1 MPPEIGPNSALIK
14 VKWRLPSIYCFIP
27 AAACPLVHVILY
39 SQEYQRK
46 LVARTSVLQAACKEG
61 QSVKT
66 TIGVLVFVCSASAS
80 IAQQQ
85 AAAPV
90 KMECRDFSTSGNAL
104 AANESLVNGLAC
116 HVVGAKQDA
125 AAKSVANVT
134 PPSANQTPADTQPS
148 ENFSAPVPV
157 DTRIQAGATVFIV
170 PMEGFENYLAAA
182 LQKKSVPLVPVAS
195 EQQARYILK
204 GTSEEKKPGWA
215 KMVMMKQIHS
225 DDAASVQ
232 MIDRKTGAIVFAYS
246 VNKKNTLHGQ
256 QTTAEACAKHLKEQI
271 EKK

>member
-1 MPPEIGPNSALIK
+1 M
-14 VKWRLPSIYCFIP
+14 
-27 AAACPLVHVILY
+27 LY
-39 SQEYQRK
+39 SK
-46 LVARTSVLQAACKEG
+46 LPIGGK
-61 QSVKT
+61 SVKT
-66 TIGVLVFVCSASAS
+66 TVIVLALACSAGAAF
-80 IAQQQ
+80 AQQQ
-85 AAAPV
+85 AATPV
-90 KMECRDFSTSGNAL
+90 KMECRDLSSSGNVL
-104 AANESLVNGLAC
+104 APNETLVNGLAC

-125 AAKSVANVT
+125 HTAAAPTKSAAVVNPA
-134 PPSANQTPADTQPS
+134 PANQNPADVQAQD
-148 ENFSAPVPV
+148 FSTPVPV
-157 DTRIQAGATVFIV
+157 DTHIVSGATVFIV

-182 LQKKSVPLVPVAS
+182 FQKKSVPLVPVAS
-195 EQQARYILK
+195 EEQARYVMK

-232 MIDRKTGAIVFAYS
+232 MIDRKSGAIVFAYS

>member
-1 MPPEIGPNSALIK
+1 M
-14 VKWRLPSIYCFIP
+14 
-27 AAACPLVHVILY
+27 
-39 SQEYQRK
+39 
-46 LVARTSVLQAACKEG
+46 
-61 QSVKT
+61 KT
-66 TIGVLVFVCSASAS
+66 TIGVLVFVSFAGVTA
-80 IAQQQ
+80 AQQ
-85 AAAPV
+85 AAPV
-90 KMECRDFSTSGNAL
+90 KMECRDLPMGNAL
-104 AANESLVNGLAC
+104 APNESLVNGLAC
-116 HVVGAKQDA
+116 HVVGAKQDVA
-125 AAKSVANVT
+125 VKSTANVASQ
-134 PPSANQTPADTQPS
+134 SASHTPAEPLQAED
-148 ENFSAPVPV
+148 FSAPAPV
-157 DTRIQAGATVFIV
+157 DTRILAGSTVFIV

-195 EQQARYILK
+195 EQQARYVLK

-232 MIDRKTGAIVFAYS
+232 LIDRKSGAIVFAYS

>member
-1 MPPEIGPNSALIK
+1 L
-14 VKWRLPSIYCFIP
+14 
-27 AAACPLVHVILY
+27 
-39 SQEYQRK
+39 
-46 LVARTSVLQAACKEG
+46 
-61 QSVKT
+61 KT
-66 TIGVLVFVCSASAS
+66 TIGVLVFVSFAGVTA
-80 IAQQQ
+80 AQQ
-85 AAAPV
+85 AARV
-90 KMECRDFSTSGNAL
+90 KMECRDLPTGNAL
-104 AANESLVNGLAC
+104 APNESLVNGLAC
-116 HVVGAKQDA
+116 HVVGAKQDVA
-125 AAKSVANVT
+125 VKSTANVASQ
-134 PPSANQTPADTQPS
+134 SASHTPAEPLQAED
-148 ENFSAPVPV
+148 FSAPAPV
-157 DTRIQAGATVFIV
+157 DTRILAGSTVFIV

-195 EQQARYILK
+195 EQQARYVLK

-232 MIDRKTGAIVFAYS
+232 LIDRKSGAIVFAYS

>member
-1 MPPEIGPNSALIK
+1 
-14 VKWRLPSIYCFIP
+14 
-27 AAACPLVHVILY
+27 
-39 SQEYQRK
+39 
-46 LVARTSVLQAACKEG
+46 
-61 QSVKT
+61 VKT
-66 TIGVLVFVCSASAS
+66 AIGVLVFVGFASATV
-80 IAQQQ
+80 AQQQ

-90 KMECRDFSTSGNAL
+90 RMECRELPSGGAL
-104 AANESLVNGLAC
+104 AANESLMNGLAC
-116 HVVGAKQDA
+116 HVVGVKQDA
-125 AAKSVANVT
+125 AVKSAANVAPQST
-134 PPSANQTPADTQPS
+134 SHIPAEPSQS
-148 ENFSAPVPV
+148 EDFSAPAPV
-157 DTRIQAGATVFIV
+157 DTRIQAGSTVFVV
-170 PMEGFENYLAAA
+170 PMDGFENYLAAA
-182 LQKKSVPLVPVAS
+182 LQKKNVPLVPVAS

-232 MIDRKTGAIVFAYS
+232 LIDRKSGAIVFAYS

>member
-1 MPPEIGPNSALIK
+1 L
-14 VKWRLPSIYCFIP
+14 
-27 AAACPLVHVILY
+27 
-39 SQEYQRK
+39 
-46 LVARTSVLQAACKEG
+46 
-61 QSVKT
+61 KT
-66 TIGVLVFVCSASAS
+66 TIGVLVFVCSASAAV
-80 IAQQQ
+80 AQQQ
-85 AAAPV
+85 SAAPV
-90 KMECRDFSTSGNAL
+90 RMECRELSSGSAL
-104 AANESLVNGLAC
+104 AASESLMNGLAC

-125 AAKSVANVT
+125 PSKSAANFAPQS
-134 PPSANQTPADTQPS
+134 PSNTPAEPPPS

-157 DTRIQAGATVFIV
+157 ETRIQAGATVFIV

-195 EQQARYILK
+195 EQQARYVLK

-232 MIDRKTGAIVFAYS
+232 MIDRKSGAIVFAYS